1 MWKLPWTPPKNFTL
15 FFFYFDSFPYHE
27 DRHVV
32 GVAGVLEPAEGA
44 DVVPGVDGRGEGAA
58 TEGSS
63 GVSRTVRA
71 EVVDVDVP
79 AGQRLHEVKIVWNSQ
94 NFPPYAN

>member
-1 MWKLPWTPPKNFTL
+1 MTNSVLT
-15 FFFYFDSFPYHE
+15 YHE

-32 GVAGVLEPAEGA
+32 GVAGVLEPTEGA
-44 DVVPGVDGRGEGAA
+44 DVVPGVDGRGEGPA

-71 EVVDVDVP
+71 KVVDVDVP
-79 AGQRLHEVKIVWNSQ
+79 AGQRLHEVKIV
-94 NFPPYAN
+94 

>member
-1 MWKLPWTPPKNFTL
+1 MKITL
-15 FFFYFDSFPYHE
+15 NPTQKFHTFFFYFDSFPYHE

-44 DVVPGVDGRGEGAA
+44 DVVPGVDGRGEGASA
-58 TEGSS
+58 EGSS

-79 AGQRLHEVKIVWNSQ
+79 AGQRLHEVKIV
-94 NFPPYAN
+94 